1 MTTTTT
7 ALTIIRATR
16 SFTPCAPR
24 LCFCLPDISYIKP
37 ATVMRP
43 TYTAYPLFSRK
54 YYRPLLY
61 STLLYSTLI
70 RCTDAIFFSLTPL
83 QDDAGWAQM
92 QGGERERGRQVTAR
106 CNCFLFSFLFYF
118 FLLVFFF
125 SFRSLSFLFRV
136 FFAPLRPLFS
146 KFTQSLHGNAKCE
159 WRVAMRSL
167 EGWWLVAIES
177 SRAGFLHRWNIE
189 APLLL

>member
-1 MTTTTT
+1 
-7 ALTIIRATR
+7 
-16 SFTPCAPR
+16 
-24 LCFCLPDISYIKP
+24 
-37 ATVMRP
+37 MRP

-125 SFRSLSFLFRV
+125 RFVLFLFSSV
-136 FFAPLRPLFS
+136 FFRPL
-146 KFTQSLHGNAKCE
+146 AP
-159 WRVAMRSL
+159 
-167 EGWWLVAIES
+167 
-177 SRAGFLHRWNIE
+177 
-189 APLLL
+189 PLLEVHAIVARKCKMRMACSDAFVGRMMARRDRKQPCWFFASMEHRGTVIVVALLLYCFSDNSDLFILI

>member
-1 MTTTTT
+1 
-7 ALTIIRATR
+7 
-16 SFTPCAPR
+16 
-24 LCFCLPDISYIKP
+24 
-37 ATVMRP
+37 MRP

-92 QGGERERGRQVTAR
+92 QGGEREGETSNSPVQ
-106 CNCFLFSFLFYF
+106 LFPF
-118 FLLVFFF
+118 FLLVLFFPSRFFF